1 MAKSYF
7 AEYDVQMKL

>member
-7 AEYDVQMKL
+7 WAD